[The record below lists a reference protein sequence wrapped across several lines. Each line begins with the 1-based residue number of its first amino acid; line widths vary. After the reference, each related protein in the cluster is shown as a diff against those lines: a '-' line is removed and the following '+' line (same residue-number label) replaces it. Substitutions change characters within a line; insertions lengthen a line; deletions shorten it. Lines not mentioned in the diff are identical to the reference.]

1 MGDTVTIWDLAACGN
16 CASAFAISDSRSADS
31 LYIMQ
36 TATVTDPA
44 TCECLFDLRVSIVG
58 LPAGAYMAVIA
69 RDFRWRFLYPDPRLV
84 GAIQFEY
91 SRGLPATSLRAY
103 SKVVVFPV
111 Q

>member
-1 MGDTVTIWDLAACGN
+1 
-16 CASAFAISDSRSADS
+16 
-31 LYIMQ
+31 
-36 TATVTDPA
+36 
-44 TCECLFDLRVSIVG
+44 
-58 LPAGAYMAVIA
+58 MAVIA